1 MKSLKNLQTTAKV
14 TIEYGEELL
23 HQEYTP
29 VVDKNKVEN
38 LIVGVDGGSTQ
49 TRVSFV
55 RLADEFVSVN
65 NVYVIPSA
73 LSILTDGSVLKEKS
87 PNLYDNLESMI
98 IDKAPNPYNIFDKA
112 RVIRGTKLVD
122 YGQIV
127 SRINSSVQKVDT
139 PAFYINFIDSIGY
152 GLVMDCEKRGMT
164 LAGKY
169 NVSLSCS
176 LPPDDVKSVR
186 NKETFLNYIK
196 NLFIW
201 NFQGN
206 EIEINIVDCYIT
218 TEPEAAGRCA
228 FALAEEEIPSRSFV
242 IDGGGRSIGS
252 EILRDG
258 KVFDKTSI
266 AYRYGGTQLLQDLA
280 QECISEF
287 GGTSPSEEVLK
298 EALKTGLLRKG
309 RSSIDISELIKKCK
323 DTLAKTLFADVITQV
338 FDSQRD
344 VSLEDIETV
353 VVSGRLFDSGE
364 YDYSIMDEFLNL
376 FKERNP
382 EVEVISLEG
391 NYLIPMGNAI
401 IAFLEYSEV
410 LEENEGKVNPLPYE
424 EDEEEEELEE
434 LEELVITSKE
444 EESVEEI
451 TEPLE

>member
-1 MKSLKNLQTTAKV
+1 MKSLKSLNTTAKI

-23 HQEYTP
+23 HQEYKP
-29 VVDKNKVEN
+29 VVDKNKIEN
-38 LIVGVDGGSTQ
+38 LVVGVDGGSTQ
-49 TRVSFV
+49 TRVSFM
-55 RLADEFVSVN
+55 RLADELN
-65 NVYVIPSA
+65 ALEEVYVIPSA
-73 LSILTDGSVLKEKS
+73 LSTLTDGSELKEKS
-87 PNLYDNLESMI
+87 PTLYDNLESMI
-98 IDKAPNPYNIFDKA
+98 INKAPNPYNIFDKA

-152 GLVMDCEKRGMT
+152 GLVMDCAKRGMN

-176 LPPDDVKSVR
+176 LPPDDVKSVK

-201 NFQGN
+201 NYKGQ
-206 EIEINIVDCYIT
+206 EIEINIVNCYIT

-228 FALAEEEIPSRSFV
+228 FALSGEEIPGRSFV

-266 AYRYGGTQLLQDLA
+266 AYRYGGTQLIQDLA

-323 DTLAKTLFADVITQV
+323 DTLARTLFADVITQV

-353 VVSGRLFDSGE
+353 VISGRLFDSGE
-364 YDYSIMDEFLNL
+364 YDYSLMNEFLRL

-391 NYLIPMGNAI
+391 NYLIPIGNAI
-401 IAFLEYSEV
+401 IALLEFGKV
-410 LEENEGKVNPLPYE
+410 LEENEGVVKPLPYDEDEDE
-424 EDEEEEELEE
+424 EDEELEMGEEVAVDSSTEE
-434 LEELVITSKE
+434 
-444 EESVEEI
+444 
-451 TEPLE
+451 